1 MVWTNQPI
9 EVYHGT
15 LESSANS
22 IIGMGGINL
31 GLCRLHS
38 DFGRGFYVTT
48 NLHQAEQ
55 WANMKYLGSP
65 AATRANDRAAVL
77 TFSLDRDAVGRLGD
91 HLVFLLPSREFH
103 DFVAYNRLGGSTHA
117 RAGGQPYDL
126 VYGPVAAYPQTIVYG
141 NCDQICLLTQNALN
155 ALGPP
160 GPRFG
165 VGGPLFP

>member
-1 MVWTNQPI
+1 MVWTNQPL
-9 EVYHGT
+9 ETHHGT
-15 LESSANS
+15 LESSAFN
-22 IIGMGGINL
+22 ILRTGRIDL

-48 NLHQAEQ
+48 SRHQAEQ

-65 AATRANDRAAVL
+65 AAMRRNDRAAVL
-77 TFSLDRDAVGRLGD
+77 TFTLDRDAVGRLGD

-103 DFVAYNRLGGSTHA
+103 DFVDYNRLGGSTHA
-117 RAGGQPYDL
+117 RTGGRPYDL
-126 VYGPVAAYPQTIVYG
+126 VYGPVAAYPQMLVYG

-160 GPRFG
+160 HSNVG
-165 VGGPLFP
+165 VGSPLFP